1 LSKKLREEE
10 KKAKELQKLEKQ
22 KQEDEELNKQYSQ
35 DELKQMSKKLVQ
47 IIDEMQMLRSEMS
60 EQLKPLQQEHKKLS
74 KILKLNEN
82 KL

>member
-1 LSKKLREEE
+1 MSNAYCGVGKPKKG
-10 KKAKELQKLEKQ
+10 QKLGNMKE
-22 KQEDEELNKQYSQ
+22 SS
-35 DELKQMSKKLVQ
+35 ELKQMSKKLVQ